1 MSNTFML
8 LYVTD
13 AEKSARFYQD
23 LLGREPQRSSPGFIT
38 LTLENGFTIALWAKN
53 GAVPAAD
60 FTGSSTEL
68 VFTVDGASRLDV
80 THADWAGR
88 GLKIVMEPTDLH
100 FGRNFVAL
108 DPDGHR
114 IRVVAPN

>member
-13 AEKSARFYQD
+13 AEKSALFYQD
-23 LLGREPQRSSPGFIT
+23 LLGREPKRSSPGFVT
-38 LTLENGFTIALWAKN
+38 LTLENGFTIALWSKD

-68 VFTVDGASRLDV
+68 VFAVDGAVKLDANY
-80 THADWAGR
+80 ADWAGR
-88 GLKIVMEPTDLH
+88 ELKIAMEPTDLH
-100 FGRNFVAL
+100 FGRTFVAL

-114 IRVVAPN
+114 IRVVAPT